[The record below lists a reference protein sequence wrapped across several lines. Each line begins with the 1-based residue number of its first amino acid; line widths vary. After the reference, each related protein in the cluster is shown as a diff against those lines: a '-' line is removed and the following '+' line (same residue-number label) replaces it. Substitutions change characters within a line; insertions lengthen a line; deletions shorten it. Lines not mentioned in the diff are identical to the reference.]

1 MTINEYLYFLDT
13 GLVHGLITIIGILI
27 SIIVLVFRT
36 PRYVKQFTFWIS
48 NYYYKI
54 YNKQKVKTDI
64 QKILE
69 QASTAVSLYDEM
81 IGFFQSTHIGIYS
94 FHNGDVS
101 LDNIHLY
108 KLSMID
114 ERSRYYTLIQHNRDL
129 SANIFIEILN
139 KCKDSDYYELDK
151 HSTPVIFIKE
161 QLLTLESINYVY
173 WTVQWEDGI
182 PSFALT
188 IATKNKL
195 SDKLLKEIVKYRLM
209 LHQIY
214 NNKLETI
221 TYELLKR

>member
-1 MTINEYLYFLDT
+1 MIHEFLEIYNQEYVRFF
-13 GLVHGLITIIGILI
+13 ITITGILI
-27 SIIVLVFRT
+27 SIIVILYRT
-36 PRYVKQFTFWIS
+36 PRYIKQITFWIS

-69 QASTAVSLYDEM
+69 QASIAVSIYDEI
-81 IGFFQSTHIGIYS
+81 IGFFQSTHVGIYS

-114 ERSRYYTLIQHNRDL
+114 ERSRYYTLIQQNREL

-139 KCKDSDYYELDK
+139 KCKKNDYYELDK
-151 HSTPVIFIKE
+151 HTTPVIFIKE
-161 QLLTLESINYVY
+161 QLATLESINYVY
-173 WTVQWEDGI
+173 WTVQWEDDI

-188 IATKNKL
+188 ISTKNKL
-195 SDKLLKEIVKYRLM
+195 SESKVKEILKYRLM

-214 NNKLETI
+214 NNSLEPI
-221 TYELLKR
+221 THELLKR

>member
-1 MTINEYLYFLDT
+1 MNEISEFLHKDY
-13 GLVHGLITIIGILI
+13 VEFFITIIGILI
-27 SIIVLVFRT
+27 SIIVILYKT
-36 PRYVKQFTFWIS
+36 PKHIKKVTYWIS

-69 QASTAVSLYDEM
+69 QASTAVSIYDEM
-81 IGFFQSTHIGIYS
+81 IGFFQAIHIGVYS

-114 ERSRYYTLIQHNRDL
+114 ERSRYYTLIQQNREL

-139 KCKDSDYYELDK
+139 NCKQKDYYELDK
-151 HSTPVIFIKE
+151 HTTSVIFVKE
-161 QLLTLESINYVY
+161 QLATLDSLNYVY

-188 IATKNKL
+188 IATK
-195 SDKLLKEIVKYRLM
+195 DKLPMSKLKEIVKYRLM
-209 LHQIY
+209 LNQTY
-214 NNKLETI
+214 NNNLEPI
-221 TYELLKR
+221 TLELYKR